1 MKIQYIAV
9 IFIVIILP
17 ISMVMFSYIG
27 SQMDTI
33 TLQTE
38 YNTKLT
44 SSTYD
49 AIKALQINTVNN
61 RYSSIS
67 DSKIRDIEA
76 AISTF
81 YNSLSN
87 NEQLSQEELRDFV
100 PALVFTLYDGYYI
113 YSKYDNVY
121 PINNGQP
128 ILDEETLKQ
137 SDGNYG
143 LKPYIYYSCR
153 YQDGTRNF
161 VVNYTLDNAITIY
174 GTFGTEYKTLSGY
187 FINPDAVEVDRNYN
201 SSNPETWILTYNGVE
216 IGPEILTEHLL
227 FNNEEQKDYDYL
239 VYDGQKIYY
248 DPEQENN
255 TQQGNAQTAYFLY
268 QDYSRV
274 YLTDSY
280 ANREIMAYLRA
291 RTGNS
296 DDKFNNDGRLHSTS
310 SFEYYYEARQFSQ
323 EVDDLLGGITQTHA
337 VDESGNPMTTV
348 DEEGNVITTFSVNTE
363 DQPIFEA
370 SNDND
375 PLISGSTFDENRMA
389 VIRKSIETNLVS
401 AIANYNLYTGTNYE
415 FSLPALSDVE
425 WEKITNNVTMISFL
439 QGIPIG
445 HKYYNNYCVITS
457 DNNEEVI
464 KKENIYIVTENA
476 SGQREY
482 HMPGCTYLMQPETT
496 TGLKIVDAYSNLSFI
511 RQTVRIAEGDYWYF
525 YPQTRYTTNNELVT
539 ITSCYHCIVNAANV
553 YDVNKIMEGKVY
565 TKNAQW
571 EDELTYDIDKA
582 GTEHDRLREIRNIYL
597 RALGRE
603 RYDLYQVNIDAFNT

>member
-33 TLQTE
+33 KLQTE
-38 YNTKLT
+38 YNTKLS

-87 NEQLSQEELRDFV
+87 NEQLAKNELRDFV

-121 PINNGQP
+121 PQNNGQP

-137 SDGNYG
+137 NDGNYG

-161 VVNYTLDNAITIY
+161 VVNYTLDNAITVY
-174 GTFGTEYKTLSGY
+174 GTFGTEYKTLAGY
-187 FINPDAVEVDRNYN
+187 FINPDAVQISKDYQA
-201 SSNPETWILTYNGVE
+201 SNPQTWSLTYDGVN
-216 IGPEILTEHLL
+216 ISSEILTEHLL
-227 FNNEEQKDYDYL
+227 FANKEQKDYDYL

-248 DPEQENN
+248 DPEKQSV
-255 TQQGNAQTAYFLY
+255 QGNGETAYFLY
-268 QDYSRV
+268 QNYDKV

-280 ANREIMAYLRA
+280 ANREMTQYLRN

-296 DDKFNNDGRLHSTS
+296 SNRFNNDGRLHSTS
-310 SFEYYYEARQFSQ
+310 SFEYYYEAKKFS
-323 EVDDLLGGITQTHA
+323 EEISELLKGITQA
-337 VDESGNPMTTV
+337 NAV
-348 DEEGNVITTFSVNTE
+348 DEEGKTITFSVNTGE
-363 DQPIFEA
+363 ENIFEA
-370 SNDND
+370 SNSNN

-401 AIANYNLYTGTNYE
+401 AIANYNLYIGSNYE
-415 FSLPALSDVE
+415 FSLPVLKDTE
-425 WEKITNNVTMISFL
+425 WEKITNNVAMISFL

-464 KKENIYIVTENA
+464 KKENIYIVTENS

-482 HMPGCTYLMQPETT
+482 HMPGCTYLMQPETS
-496 TGLKIVDAYSNLSFI
+496 TGLKIVEAYSNLSFL
-511 RQTVRIAEGDYWYF
+511 RQTVRISEGDYLYF
-525 YPQTRYTTNNELVT
+525 YPQTRYTNNNLTT
-539 ITSCYHCIVNAANV
+539 ITACYHCIVSAADV
-553 YDVNKIMEGKVY
+553 YDVDQIMEGKIY
-565 TKNAQW
+565 TKNNEQW
-571 EDELTYDIDKA
+571 EEQLEYDISSQATKN
-582 GTEHDRLREIRNIYL
+582 DRLREIRNIYL
-597 RALGRE
+597 KALGRE
-603 RYDLYQVNIDAFNT
+603 RYDLYQANIDAFNT